1 MVVLLVTAGVE
12 TLDPEPV
19 LAALNGRASEIVRTS
34 DADLPNILSEDL
46 MTALATIVVLS
57 GHEPEAGHRACQEVR
72 ECCSTPLCLVCTSC
86 REVDEVM
93 AFANGCD
100 DFIRSPC
107 SPPVL
112 KARLGALIARGRG
125 DSERVMT
132 FGCLRVD
139 PRLRTAS
146 VQGQPVDLTRIEF
159 DLVATLVA
167 NRRRVV
173 PRYELLEA
181 AWGVCPAHDH
191 VLDVHMSRLRS
202 KVLAAGGPKLG
213 EAVPGVGYRVG
224 QANCPGVVAGLTSST
239 DVVA

>member
-1 MVVLLVTAGVE
+1 MVLLVVTA
-12 TLDPEPV
+12 DAEPAEAESLV
-19 LAALNGRASEIVRTS
+19 AALRGKPPEIVRTS
-34 DADLPNILSEDL
+34 HKDLP
-46 MTALATIVVLS
+46 TVLS
-57 GHEPEAGHRACQEVR
+57 DHLLTSLAAVVVVSGSEPEAGHRACQEVR

-112 KARLGALIARGRG
+112 RARLGALIERGRG
-125 DSERVMT
+125 GTERVMT

-139 PRLRTAS
+139 PRLRTVS
-146 VQGQPVDLTRIEF
+146 VRGEPVELTRTEF
-159 DLVATLVA
+159 DLVNTLVA

-173 PRYELLEA
+173 PRHELLEA
-181 AWGVCPAHDH
+181 AWGDCPTHDH

-224 QANCPGVVAGLTSST
+224 HFTCPPGECRPYGA
-239 DVVA
+239 A